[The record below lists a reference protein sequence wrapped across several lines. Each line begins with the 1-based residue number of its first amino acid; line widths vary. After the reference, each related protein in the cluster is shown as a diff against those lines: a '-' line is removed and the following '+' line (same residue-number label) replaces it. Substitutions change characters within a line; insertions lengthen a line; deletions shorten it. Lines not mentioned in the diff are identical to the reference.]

1 MEKDSGKKPVKVLT
15 SRYISQRPWL
25 TARCESL
32 ELPDG
37 RIVPEYYVLEYPEW
51 VNTIAVTKDG
61 QYVFVRQYRHGLGI
75 TEYELCAGVCEEND
89 VSPLVSA
96 QRELSEE
103 TGFGGGQWREIMV
116 ISANPSTQ
124 NNLTHCF
131 LAIGVEPV
139 GERHL
144 DPTEDL
150 SVHILSLD
158 QVRELLTSDAIK
170 QATHAAPLWKYMAE
184 NRLL

>member
-103 TGFGGGQWREIMV
+103 TGFGSGQWREIMV

-131 LAIGVEPV
+131 LATGVEPV
-139 GERHL
+139 IWTRRRIC
-144 DPTEDL
+144 PYT
-150 SVHILSLD
+150 
-158 QVRELLTSDAIK
+158 
-170 QATHAAPLWKYMAE
+170 Y
-184 NRLL
+184 